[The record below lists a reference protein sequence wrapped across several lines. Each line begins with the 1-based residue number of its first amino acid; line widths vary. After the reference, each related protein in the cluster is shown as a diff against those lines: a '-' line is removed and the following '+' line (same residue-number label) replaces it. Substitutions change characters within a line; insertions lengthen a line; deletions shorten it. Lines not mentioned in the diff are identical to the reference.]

1 VGSYLV
7 KSMGIQASL
16 QLLEQARVFFA
27 GKITGEELLA
37 HTPAGL
43 VQGLRAAMAEVFEQR
58 AQLFRPA

>member
-16 QLLEQARVFFA
+16 QLLEQARGFFA
-27 GKITGEELLA
+27 GKLSGQELLA
-37 HTPAGL
+37 HTPVAL
-43 VQGLRAAMAEVFEQR
+43 VLGLRAAMAEVFDQR